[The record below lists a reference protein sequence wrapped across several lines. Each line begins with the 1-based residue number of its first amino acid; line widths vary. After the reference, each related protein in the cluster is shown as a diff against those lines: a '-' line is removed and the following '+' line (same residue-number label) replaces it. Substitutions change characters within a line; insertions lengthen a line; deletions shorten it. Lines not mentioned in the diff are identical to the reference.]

1 MERGTVRSVSRA
13 VPTAGSCDINACT
26 RRAMLGIVYLVVLYM
41 QERAREKRKQR
52 EREQE
57 PEGEPLLVCP
67 VRDLLSTHSDWLR
80 M

>member
-1 MERGTVRSVSRA
+1 
-13 VPTAGSCDINACT
+13 
-26 RRAMLGIVYLVVLYM
+26 MLGIVYLVVLYM